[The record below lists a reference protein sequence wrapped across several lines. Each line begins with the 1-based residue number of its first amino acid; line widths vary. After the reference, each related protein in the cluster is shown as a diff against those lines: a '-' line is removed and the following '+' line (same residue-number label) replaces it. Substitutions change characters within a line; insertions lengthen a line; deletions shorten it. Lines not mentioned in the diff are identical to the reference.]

1 MFCGDSGE
9 GLLSVDMMLSDV
21 EEWDSMSKLALIV
34 MMEDEFGK
42 KLNGDMIRGLESVQ
56 DILDLMQ

>member
-1 MFCGDSGE
+1 MFCGESGE

-42 KLNGDMIRGLESVQ
+42 KLEI
-56 DILDLMQ
+56 